1 MNQVIQFVVSST
13 QPDHTDNLPHKH
25 CSLLSGLS
33 TFIDSKQYS
42 FNSQIRQLI
51 MEIDQDK
58 NTEGEIIDLE
68 DDNRSDNK
76 KQYRYR
82 RVYDSVRQ
90 NSCFNKKKWSYLLHW
105 IMTATLILLFV
116 ITYFKVI
123 CTVHF

>member
-1 MNQVIQFVVSST
+1 
-13 QPDHTDNLPHKH
+13 
-25 CSLLSGLS
+25 
-33 TFIDSKQYS
+33 
-42 FNSQIRQLI
+42 
-51 MEIDQDK
+51 MEKDQEK

-90 NSCFNKKKWSYLLHW
+90 NSCFNKKWSYLLHW

-123 CTVHF
+123 CTLFIHKS